1 MAKKLKGKE
10 VVQKVKID
18 MKKEIIA
25 LDRKGVVP
33 TLAIVRLGENPDDIA
48 YENSIIRNCEEVG
61 IAGKV
66 YQRDLSISTEELIS
80 IIRGLNEDNQT
91 HGILVF
97 RPLPKHIDEDII
109 AKTISPLK
117 DVDCMNPL
125 NLEKIFE
132 GNMEGFA
139 PCTPKAALMI
149 MEYYNIPL
157 EGAHV
162 GIINRSMVVG
172 RPLSMMLLGKNSTV
186 TICHSKTKNL
196 KELTSKLDIVVTA
209 LGRPKY
215 IDDKYFNEESVVVDV
230 GISFDED
237 GKMSGDVDFENVSK
251 KVKAITPVP
260 GGVGSLTTSILL
272 NHVIL
277 AAKSLY

>member
-1 MAKKLKGKE
+1 MANILKGKE
-10 VVQKVKID
+10 VVKKVKES
-18 MKKEIIA
+18 MKRDVKDLNNRGIT
-25 LDRKGVVP
+25 P
-33 TLAIVRLGENPDDIA
+33 TLAIIRLGENPDDIA
-48 YENSIIRNCEEVG
+48 YERSILKNCDGVG
-61 IAGKV
+61 IEGEV
-66 YQRDLSISTEELIS
+66 YEKDENISTEDLIS
-80 IIRGLNEDNQT
+80 LIEELNTDNNV
-91 HGILVF
+91 HGILIF

-139 PCTPKAALMI
+139 PCTPKAAVMI
-149 MEYYNIPL
+149 MDHYNIPL

-162 GIINRSMVVG
+162 VIINRSMVVG

-186 TICHSKTKNL
+186 TICHSKTKDL
-196 KELTSKLDIVVTA
+196 KGFTNSADVVVTA

-215 IDDKYFNEESVVVDV
+215 VTDEYFNEKSVVIDV
-230 GISFDED
+230 GISFDEN
-237 GKMSGDVDFENVSK
+237 GKMAGDVDFDNVSS
-251 KVKAITPVP
+251 KVEAITPVP

-272 NHVIL
+272 SHVIL
-277 AAKSLY
+277 AAKSL

>member
-1 MAKKLKGKE
+1 MANILKGKE
-10 VVQKVKID
+10 VVKKVKESMERNVKD
-18 MKKEIIA
+18 
-25 LDRKGVVP
+25 LNNRGVTP
-33 TLAIVRLGENPDDIA
+33 TLAIIRLGENPDDIA
-48 YENSIIRNCEEVG
+48 YERSILKNCETVG
-61 IAGKV
+61 IEGEAYEKDV
-66 YQRDLSISTEELIS
+66 NISTEDLIS
-80 IIRGLNEDNQT
+80 LIEELNVDNNI
-91 HGILVF
+91 HGILIF

-139 PCTPKAALMI
+139 PCTPKAAVMI
-149 MEYYNIPL
+149 MDHYNIPL

-162 GIINRSMVVG
+162 VIINRSMVVG

-186 TICHSKTKNL
+186 TICHSKTKDL
-196 KELTSKLDIVVTA
+196 KGFTNSADVVVTA

-215 IDDKYFNEESVVVDV
+215 VTDEYFNEKSVVIDV
-230 GISFDED
+230 GISFDEN
-237 GKMSGDVDFENVSK
+237 GKMAGDVDFDNVSS

-272 NHVIL
+272 SHVIL
-277 AAKSLY
+277 AAKSL

>member
-1 MAKKLKGKE
+1 MANILKGKE
-10 VVQKVKID
+10 VVKKVKESMERNVKD
-18 MKKEIIA
+18 
-25 LDRKGVVP
+25 LNNRGVTP
-33 TLAIVRLGENPDDIA
+33 TLAIIRLGENPDDIA
-48 YENSIIRNCEEVG
+48 YERSILKNCETVG
-61 IAGKV
+61 IEGEV
-66 YQRDLSISTEELIS
+66 YEKDVNISTEDLIS
-80 IIRGLNEDNQT
+80 LIEELNVDNNI
-91 HGILVF
+91 HGILIF

-139 PCTPKAALMI
+139 PCTPKAAVMI
-149 MEYYNIPL
+149 MDHYNIPL

-162 GIINRSMVVG
+162 VIINRSMVVG

-186 TICHSKTKNL
+186 TICHSKTKDL
-196 KELTSKLDIVVTA
+196 KGFTNSADVVVTA

-215 IDDKYFNEESVVVDV
+215 VTDEYFNEKSVVIDV
-230 GISFDED
+230 GISFDEN
-237 GKMSGDVDFENVSK
+237 GKMAGDVDFDNVSS

-272 NHVIL
+272 SHVIL
-277 AAKSLY
+277 AAKSL

>member
-1 MAKKLKGKE
+1 MANILKGKE
-10 VVQKVKID
+10 VVKKVKES
-18 MKKEIIA
+18 MKRDVKDLNNRGIT
-25 LDRKGVVP
+25 P
-33 TLAIVRLGENPDDIA
+33 TLAIIRLGENPDDIA
-48 YENSIIRNCEEVG
+48 YERSILKNCDGVG
-61 IAGKV
+61 IEGEV
-66 YQRDLSISTEELIS
+66 YEKDENISTEDLIS
-80 IIRGLNEDNQT
+80 LIEELNTDNNV
-91 HGILVF
+91 HGILIF

-139 PCTPKAALMI
+139 PCTPKAAVMI
-149 MEYYNIPL
+149 MDHYNIPL

-162 GIINRSMVVG
+162 VIINRSMVVG

-186 TICHSKTKNL
+186 TICHSKTKDL
-196 KELTSKLDIVVTA
+196 KGFTDSADVVVTA

-215 IDDKYFNEESVVVDV
+215 VTDEYFNEKSVVIDV
-230 GISFDED
+230 GISFDEN
-237 GKMSGDVDFENVSK
+237 GKMAGDVDFDNVSS
-251 KVKAITPVP
+251 KVEAITPVP

-272 NHVIL
+272 SHVIL
-277 AAKSLY
+277 AAKSL

>member
-1 MAKKLKGKE
+1 MANILKGKE
-10 VVQKVKID
+10 VVKKVKES
-18 MKKEIIA
+18 MKRDVKDLNNRGIT
-25 LDRKGVVP
+25 P
-33 TLAIVRLGENPDDIA
+33 TLAIIRLGENPDDIA
-48 YENSIIRNCEEVG
+48 YERSILKNCDGVG
-61 IAGKV
+61 IEGEV
-66 YQRDLSISTEELIS
+66 YEKDENISTEDLIS
-80 IIRGLNEDNQT
+80 LIEELNTDNNV
-91 HGILVF
+91 HGILIF

-139 PCTPKAALMI
+139 PCTPKAAVMI
-149 MEYYNIPL
+149 MDHYNIPL

-162 GIINRSMVVG
+162 VIINRSMVVG

-186 TICHSKTKNL
+186 TICHSKTKDL
-196 KELTSKLDIVVTA
+196 KGFTNSADVVVTA

-215 IDDKYFNEESVVVDV
+215 VTDEYFNEKSIVIDV
-230 GISFDED
+230 GISFDEN
-237 GKMSGDVDFENVSK
+237 GKMAGDIDFDNVSS
-251 KVKAITPVP
+251 KVEAITPVP

-272 NHVIL
+272 SHVIL
-277 AAKSLY
+277 AAKSL

>member
-1 MAKKLKGKE
+1 MANILKGKE
-10 VVQKVKID
+10 VVKKVKES
-18 MKKEIIA
+18 MKRDVKDLNNRGIT
-25 LDRKGVVP
+25 P
-33 TLAIVRLGENPDDIA
+33 TLAIIRLGENPDDIA
-48 YENSIIRNCEEVG
+48 YERSILKNCDGVG
-61 IAGKV
+61 IEGEV
-66 YQRDLSISTEELIS
+66 YEKDENISTEDLIS
-80 IIRGLNEDNQT
+80 LIEELNTDNNV
-91 HGILVF
+91 HGILIF

-139 PCTPKAALMI
+139 PCTPKAAVMI
-149 MEYYNIPL
+149 MDHYNIPL

-162 GIINRSMVVG
+162 VIINRSMVVG

-186 TICHSKTKNL
+186 TICHSKTKDL
-196 KELTSKLDIVVTA
+196 KGFTNSADVVVTA

-215 IDDKYFNEESVVVDV
+215 VTDEYFNEKSIVIDV
-230 GISFDED
+230 GISFDEN
-237 GKMSGDVDFENVSK
+237 GKMAGDVDFDNVSS
-251 KVKAITPVP
+251 KVEAITPVP

-272 NHVIL
+272 SHVIL
-277 AAKSLY
+277 AAKSL